1 MGKEDALDLFKHL
14 GNKGIARCAFKNTPG
29 HPVAD
34 KKEHREKL
42 LAYPGTMKEYLRENG
57 FMMVPSSLGSIYDID
72 TPDKYEALLES
83 NGDLSILEGCSDI
96 SFS

>member
-1 MGKEDALDLFKHL
+1 M
-14 GNKGIARCAFKNTPG
+14 PG
-29 HPVAD
+29 HPVAY

-57 FMMVPSSLGSIYDID
+57 FMMVPSSLGSVYDID